1 MTVNANNLLIRKFQ
15 SQLHERLLTGH
26 ETKPTYQRYL
36 IAGHMSENGYDQEI
50 LNFLNGVT
58 ADLDYPLPQCQL
70 KAIVLFQG
78 PDIVNQAVF
87 DQLLLQRMIALQQLD
102 YKSANAQQGTSQF
115 FSTGLV
121 VPLRNK
127 QFYVTGLHP
136 THRLRALRFPFP
148 SLVFDTEPG
157 MARHTARLDEDYQ
170 QCLS

>member
-1 MTVNANNLLIRKFQ
+1 MTVHANNLLVRKFQ

-26 ETKPTYQRYL
+26 DSKPTYHRYFM
-36 IAGHMSENGYDQEI
+36 AGRMSETVFDQAI
-50 LNFLNGVT
+50 LHFLTGIT
-58 ADLDYPLPQCQL
+58 ADLDQPGHQCHL
-70 KAIVLFQG
+70 KAVVLFQG
-78 PDIVNQAVF
+78 PDIVNQIVF
-87 DQLLLQRMIALQQLD
+87 DQLFLQRMIALQQLD
-102 YKSANAQQGTSQF
+102 YMSSNEHHGTSQF